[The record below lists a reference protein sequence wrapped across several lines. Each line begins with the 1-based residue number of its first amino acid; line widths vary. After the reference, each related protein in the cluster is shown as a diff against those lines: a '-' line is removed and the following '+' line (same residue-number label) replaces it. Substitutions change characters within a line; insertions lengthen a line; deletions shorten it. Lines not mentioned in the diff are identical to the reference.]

1 MKGKAWKKGKVV
13 EVLEPFLK
21 LGYTYTKA
29 CKIAGIPHNTVS
41 GWLENDNE
49 LRLKFES
56 WQNEINAQARRN
68 IVKKIEGGDTDA
80 ARWWLER
87 REKDDFSLRS
97 ELTGAEGEPIVRID
111 AGRDPYKLP
120 EGKKLLLDKAKDRA
134 PIDP

>member
-1 MKGKAWKKGKVV
+1 MNGVAWKQGKVV
-13 EVLEPFLK
+13 EVLEPYLK

-56 WQNEINAQARRN
+56 WQNELNVQARRI
-68 IVKKIEGGDTDA
+68 IVKKIEAGNADA

-87 REKDDFSLRS
+87 REKEDFSQRS
-97 ELTGAEGEPIVRID
+97 EITGAEGEPIVKID
-111 AGRDPYKLP
+111 AGEDPYKTP
-120 EGKKLLLDKAKDRA
+120 EGKKLLLLPTKTKK
-134 PIDP
+134 PKKK